1 MRYVKFGF
9 TILHLSSVLNY
20 IFKLHL
26 QFNFIFAFMLHKTI
40 LSVGLLFVFSCS
52 SQKHEEKGGVKKQP
66 PALVDVVVAG
76 TQPVQHSIEV
86 NGSIL
91 ANETLEIHPE
101 VSGRLT
107 YLNVPDGGKVA
118 AGQVLARIND
128 AELNAQLSKSKV
140 QLALAT
146 KTEKRLHQLIEM
158 NGINQAD
165 YDIALNNVNNIKAD
179 IELIQAQLSKT
190 IVRAPFSGV
199 LGLRMTSPGAY
210 VTPTTVLAT
219 LQQVNQ
225 VKVDFSLPD
234 LYATSVKKGSIVNII
249 TNQDEL
255 HNAIITAIEP
265 EINTSTRNI
274 KVRAL
279 LKGGVLQPGSF
290 VKVKIDLSDAT
301 EKIIMPTNA
310 IIPDADSKK
319 LIVVKEGKG
328 VFTKV
333 ETGMRNAAGI
343 EILSGLN
350 IGDSVVVTGV
360 LFVKPNSAVKIK
372 SVKNIEELIN
382 TQ

>member
-1 MRYVKFGF
+1 
-9 TILHLSSVLNY
+9 
-20 IFKLHL
+20 
-26 QFNFIFAFMLHKTI
+26 MLHKTI

-52 SQKHEEKGGVKKQP
+52 SQKHEEKGGAKKQP
-66 PALVDVVVAG
+66 PALVDVLVAG

-118 AGQVLARIND
+118 AGEVLARIND

-165 YDIALNNVNNIKAD
+165 YDLALNNVNNIKAD
-179 IELIQAQLSKT
+179 IDLIQVQLSKT

-210 VTPTTVLAT
+210 VTPTNVLAT

-234 LYATSVKKGSIVNII
+234 LYASSVKKGNKVNII

-265 EINTSTRNI
+265 EINSSTRNI

-279 LKGGVLQPGSF
+279 LKDGAIQPGSF
-290 VKVKIDLSDAT
+290 VKVKIDISSEA

-360 LFVKPNSAVKIK
+360 LFVKPNSSVKIK